1 MTVDRRSRVKS
12 TALLL
17 GLLAL
22 TFYFGFIAMG
32 VLRA

>member
-1 MTVDRRSRVKS
+1 MTVDRRTRVRS

-17 GLLAL
+17 FLLAL